1 MKIFVIIMMFLATTY
16 GISEITKNGRV
27 VQVSEVT
34 TKSYLTTAATL
45 AIAFVTAV
53 YDLALLYFLMT
64 AV

>member
-1 MKIFVIIMMFLATTY
+1 MMFTATVY
-16 GISEITKNGRV
+16 GVSEIAKNGRV

-45 AIAFVTAV
+45 AIAFITAV